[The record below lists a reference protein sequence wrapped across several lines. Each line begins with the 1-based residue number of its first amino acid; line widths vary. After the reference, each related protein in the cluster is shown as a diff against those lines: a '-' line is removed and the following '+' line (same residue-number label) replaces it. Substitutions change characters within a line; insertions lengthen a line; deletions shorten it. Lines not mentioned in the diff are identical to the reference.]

1 MPWQETLLMDQRVQ
15 FIADYQR
22 DVFDVAD
29 LARRYGISRKT
40 AYKWIDR
47 YDIGGPAGLVDQS
60 RRPASCPHE
69 TPPSVI
75 AALLEVRR
83 HHPTWGAKKLLKI
96 VARRHPTWT
105 LPGRSTVCDLLDRAG
120 LITGPRRRPVPAHP
134 GRPLI
139 PMTAP
144 NGTWTADFKG
154 QFKTRNGVYCYPLTV
169 VDGFSRYLLTCSGL
183 LSTAIVTARPIFLR
197 LFQEYGLPAI
207 IRTDNGVP
215 FATTALG
222 RLSTLSVWW
231 IRLGILPELIAPAS
245 PQQNGRHERMH
256 RTLKAEATRPPSTNL
271 RAQQARFNRFRH
283 EYNDERPH
291 EALDQET
298 PGSVYQPSP
307 RALPRT
313 LAPLE
318 YPGHFEVRLVSRNSG
333 IRWKK
338 HWVCVTHTLAG
349 ESVGLEEVDDGLW
362 DVYFG
367 PVKLGRMNERIL
379 RIEDHKGRTVR
390 RGPAQTG
397 TAPADAM

>member
-1 MPWQETLLMDQRVQ
+1 MDQRVQ

-40 AYKWIDR
+40 AYKWLDR
-47 YDIGGPAGLVDQS
+47 YEASGPAGLVDRS
-60 RRPASCPHE
+60 RRPRQSPHA
-69 TPPSVI
+69 TPDRVV
-75 AALLEVRR
+75 AALLDVRR
-83 HHPTWGAKKLLKI
+83 HHPSWGAKKLLKV
-96 VARRHPTWT
+96 VATREPTWT
-105 LPGRSTVCDLLDRAG
+105 LPARSTVCDLLDRAG
-120 LITGPRRRPVPAHP
+120 LITTTRRRPVPAHP
-134 GRPLI
+134 ARPLT

-154 QFKTRNGVYCYPLTV
+154 QFKTRNGVYCYPLTI
-169 VDGFSRYLLTCSGL
+169 VDGYSRYLLACHGL
-183 LSTAIVTARPIFLR
+183 LSTAIAGARPVFLR
-197 LFQEYGLPAI
+197 LFQEYGLPGI

-256 RTLKAEATRPPSTNL
+256 RTRKAEATRPPSGTL
-271 RAQQARFNRFRH
+271 RAQQVRFNRFRQ
-283 EYNDERPH
+283 EYNYDRPH

-298 PGSVYQPSP
+298 PAEHYLPSP
-307 RALPRT
+307 RELPRH
-313 LAPLE
+313 LPPLE

-338 HWVCVTHTLAG
+338 RWVCVTHTLAG
-349 ESVGLEEVDDGLW
+349 EYVGLEEVGDGLW

-367 PVKLGRMNERIL
+367 PLKLGRMDER
-379 RIEDHKGRTVR
+379 RQQIEDHKGRFVR
-390 RGPAQTG
+390 KTLSPMSL
-397 TAPADAM
+397 D

>member
-1 MPWQETLLMDQRVQ
+1 MPWREMLRMDQRVQ

-22 DVFDVAD
+22 DEFDVAE
-29 LARRYGISRKT
+29 LARRFSVSRKT

-47 YDIGGPAGLVDQS
+47 YEATGPAGLVDRS
-60 RRPASCPHE
+60 RRPTTCPHA
-69 TPPSVI
+69 TPEVMVE
-75 AALLEVRR
+75 ALLEARR
-83 HHPTWGAKKLLKI
+83 RHPTWGAKKLLKI
-96 VARRHPTWT
+96 LGTRHPRWT
-105 LPGRSTVCDLLDRAG
+105 LPARSTACDLLDRAG
-120 LITGPRRRPVPAHP
+120 LITMSRRRPVPTHP

-154 QFKTRNGVYCYPLTV
+154 QFKTRNGVYCYPLTI
-169 VDGFSRYLLTCSGL
+169 VDWFSRYLLACQGL
-183 LSTAIVTARPIFLR
+183 LSTAIAGARPIFLR
-197 LFQEYGLPAI
+197 LFQEYGLPGI

-256 RTLKAEATRPPSTNL
+256 RTLKAEATRPPSANL
-271 RAQQARFNRFRH
+271 QAQQVRFNRFRH
-283 EYNDERPH
+283 EYNDDRPH
-291 EALDQET
+291 EALHQET
-298 PGSVYQPSP
+298 PASHYRPSE
-307 RALPRT
+307 RELPQR

-338 HWVCVTHTLAG
+338 RWVCVTHTLV
-349 ESVGLEEVDDGLW
+349 SC
-362 DVYFG
+362 
-367 PVKLGRMNERIL
+367 
-379 RIEDHKGRTVR
+379 VR
-390 RGPAQTG
+390 KVST
-397 TAPADAM
+397 